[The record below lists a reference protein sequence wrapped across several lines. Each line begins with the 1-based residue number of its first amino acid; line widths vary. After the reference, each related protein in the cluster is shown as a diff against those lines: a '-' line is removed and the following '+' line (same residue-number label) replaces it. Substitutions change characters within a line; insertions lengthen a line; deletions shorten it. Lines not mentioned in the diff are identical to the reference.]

1 MRSGISPSKVYALL
15 KRYYDD
21 GWTQI
26 LDKYV
31 QARSHV
37 INLHWGDV
45 AFDEDCEDTTLENE
59 GDYIKKH
66 LFAKFMEYLSKT
78 LEDLNGDESG
88 KKWVP
93 LAIEKKRNILK
104 DKQDG
109 RFPGDVLCSKCDVSH
124 EAEEFFCSLLD

>member
-1 MRSGISPSKVYALL
+1 MYRNISSKKKLRRGISPSKVYALL

-37 INLHWGDV
+37 INLQWGDV

-66 LFAKFMEYLSKT
+66 LFPKFMEYLPKT

-88 KKWVP
+88 KKMG
-93 LAIEKKRNILK
+93 N
-104 DKQDG
+104 
-109 RFPGDVLCSKCDVSH
+109 
-124 EAEEFFCSLLD
+124 